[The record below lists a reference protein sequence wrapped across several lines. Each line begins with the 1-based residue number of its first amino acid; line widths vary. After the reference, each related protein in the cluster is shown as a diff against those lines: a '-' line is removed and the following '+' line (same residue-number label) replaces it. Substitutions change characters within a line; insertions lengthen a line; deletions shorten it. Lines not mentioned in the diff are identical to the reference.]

1 MKPMKRE
8 KTGSLIWGPGPLK
21 SLAEAL
27 FPAEL
32 ASGSY
37 VTSPPTAREPSE
49 QKPEAAASAAAAVSD
64 RSLSPPRSKL
74 GETTIRL
81 FSLSVCPP
89 ARLSVRPFVRLSVK
103 YYRP

>member
-64 RSLSPPRSKL
+64 RSLPPRSKL